1 MRNKTFFSVVIP
13 VYNSEKYL
21 KECLDSVLEQSFS
34 DYEIILVDDGS
45 TDSSGKICDDFVL
58 NCPEKIR
65 VIHNANSGPLLTR
78 QAGVKLSNGEYIYI
92 MDSDDRI
99 CKELLEKVYAVIVK
113 HRPDMVCID
122 YKRINKYGAEILS
135 KKSKFFVNGFIPLN
149 EFRQKFSLGLINTM
163 WSKIIKKD
171 CININADYIS
181 QKWIY
186 LGEDMLQG
194 IDIIDHISSVYYIDE
209 QLYEY
214 RSNPESIVHTF
225 KPDNLRCNDYVYSLV
240 YDRITND
247 WGIGSENFINEFFS
261 SYLKCICG
269 FFVGCMNN
277 CTAENAV
284 SVLSETLEYRLVKL
298 ARNYLDKSN
307 LSPLR
312 KIGLR
317 LYYEKKW
324 KRLKIYSWAY
334 RLARKILKNE

>member
-247 WGIGSENFINEFFS
+247 WGIGSEDFINEFFS